1 MDGSLFC
8 TFQDKF
14 KARVEEYGQERL
26 EQDKRILRSAT
37 EHIRN
42 SCVETQI
49 SGNTVKDSSIKPY
62 GKDIVVHKLKEDADK
77 SCQFYVM
84 KEMNFIDHLRDIQK
98 DKSNQLIW
106 ERESEVLDWRIISV

>member
-1 MDGSLFC
+1 M
-8 TFQDKF
+8 
-14 KARVEEYGQERL
+14 EEYGKERL
-26 EQDKRILRSAT
+26 EQDKRILKSAT

-62 GKDIVVHKLKEDADK
+62 GKDIVVHKLKYDADK

-98 DKSNQLIW
+98 DKSNQLLW
-106 ERESEVLDWRIISV
+106 ERESEVLD